1 MSTLTSLR
9 ASVEL
14 NYKGSRQ
21 SQGRSLLI
29 FIPLLTEVLW
39 RENKQHSKPNTKCN
53 QEAMRAKSYFLLEFL
68 VYDWSG

>member
-1 MSTLTSLR
+1 MTSLR
-9 ASVEL
+9 AGAEL
-14 NYKGSRQ
+14 NYKGSKQ

-29 FIPLLTEVLW
+29 FIPPLTEVLW
-39 RENKQHSKPNTKCN
+39 KENKQQHSKANTKCN